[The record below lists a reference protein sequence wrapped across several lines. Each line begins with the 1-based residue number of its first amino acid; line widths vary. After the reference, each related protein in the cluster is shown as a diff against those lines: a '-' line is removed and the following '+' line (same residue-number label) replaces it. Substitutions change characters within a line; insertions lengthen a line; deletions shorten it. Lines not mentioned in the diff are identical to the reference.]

1 MIQILPT
8 MLLSLCL
15 ADTTPVAAPVSS
27 PLPAGGAASAPRRV
41 LREDEKPVARPSR
54 SVTAQALEAQ
64 IGAPRDPRDP
74 GATDAGCLFAV
85 REPEPRAFAVHDL
98 VTIVISESSKSKSSS
113 DAKAEKSYDMTAAV
127 DAWINMD
134 PMSFGSGDG
143 VMMSPGDLPEFG
155 VSGDKRF
162 KGKGNYARSD
172 TFTARVTAEIVE
184 VRPNGLLVV
193 EARREIVNDGESQVI
208 LLSGVCR
215 PEDIDASNQIQSQ
228 RVADAVVKKT
238 TTGELRDTAEK
249 GVLAK
254 ILDTIFA
261 F

>member
-1 MIQILPT
+1 MTITIPA
-8 MLLSLCL
+8 MLLALCL
-15 ADTTPVAAPVSS
+15 VDTTTVPATPAPSPFSVARDAAP
-27 PLPAGGAASAPRRV
+27 ARV
-41 LREDEKPVARPSR
+41 LREDEKPVARPTR

-64 IGAPRDPRDP
+64 ASVPRDPRDP
-74 GATDAGCLFAV
+74 GATDTGCLFAV
-85 REPEPRAFAVHDL
+85 REPEPRAFEVHDL
-98 VTIVISESSKSKSSS
+98 VTIVISEASKSKSSS

-134 PMSFGSGDG
+134 PTSFGDNDG
-143 VMMSPGDLPEFG
+143 IMLSPGDLPEFG
-155 VSGDKRF
+155 VSGDKKF

-184 VRPNGLLVV
+184 VRPNGLLVL
-193 EARREIVNDGESQVI
+193 EARREIVNDGESQII

-215 PEDIDASNQIQSQ
+215 PDDVDANNQVLSQ
-228 RVADAVVKKT
+228 RIADAVVKKT

-249 GVLAK
+249 GFLAK

>member
-1 MIQILPT
+1 MTLILPT
-8 MLLSLCL
+8 LLLSLCL
-15 ADTTPVAAPVSS
+15 ADTTPNIAPASA
-27 PLPAGGAASAPRRV
+27 PLPASGSSAAPRRV
-41 LREDEKPVARPSR
+41 LRDDEKPVAKPTR
-54 SVTAQALEAQ
+54 SLTAQALDAQ
-64 IGAPRDPRDP
+64 VGAPRDPRDP

-85 REPEPRAFAVHDL
+85 REPEPRAFSVHDL

-113 DAKAEKSYDMTAAV
+113 DARSEKSYEMEAAV

-134 PMSFGSGDG
+134 PTSFGAGDG
-143 VMMSPGDLPEFG
+143 VLMSPGDLPEFG
-155 VSGDKRF
+155 ASGDKRF
-162 KGKGNYARSD
+162 RGRGNFARTD

-184 VRPNGLLVV
+184 VRPNGLLVL
-193 EARREIVNDGESQVI
+193 EARREIVNDGESQII

-215 PEDIDASNQIQSQ
+215 PEDIDASNQVQSQ
-228 RVADAVVKKT
+228 RIADAVVKKN
-238 TTGELRDTAEK
+238 TTGELRESSEK